1 MDEPLRRFAKRH
13 RVPAVAAA
21 VVPAEGPVEVH
32 VFGVRRRGSRDPA
45 LVSARW
51 HIGSCTKTFTAALWG
66 RLVELGYAEWDMP
79 LEQALADLRGDMHP
93 DWMAQTVD
101 SVLWCRAGFKAN
113 LSPDQMQQAWDDSRP
128 LADQRTDAA
137 RQALSDPPD
146 RPGDVRYSNLGLIVV
161 GAVIDRLAGATFEQ
175 ALDTHVLAPLGI
187 ESAGFGPPS
196 EIWGHPARFRF
207 GDFGLLAGPPADPA
221 DPFSDNPAVFSA
233 AGTMHITMSDWAKFV
248 RVFMVGGSNLLR
260 DSTVDRLLQT
270 PHGGEY
276 GMAMGWLRTRTLP
289 GAGYVM
295 QGSNTMWST
304 AALIDS
310 DRRRAV
316 LVACN
321 DGRNRVLSG
330 TARLA
335 ARLLSTSAANA

>member
-1 MDEPLRRFAKRH
+1 M
-13 RVPAVAAA
+13 V
-21 VVPAEGPVEVH
+21 
-32 VFGVRRRGSRDPA
+32 GVRRRGSRHLA
-45 LVSARW
+45 LVSDRW

-66 RLVELGYAEWDMP
+66 RLVELGHAEWDMP
-79 LEQALADLRGDMHP
+79 LEQALADLAGDIHP
-93 DWMAQTVD
+93 DWVGQTVD
-101 SVLWCRAGFKAN
+101 SVFWCRAGFKAN
-113 LSPDQMQQAWDDSRP
+113 LSPDQMRQAWDDPRP

-137 RQALSDPPD
+137 RQALSAPPD
-146 RPGDVRYSNLGLIVV
+146 RPDEFRYSNLGLIVV

-187 ESAGFGPPS
+187 ESAGFGPPG
-196 EIWGHPARFRF
+196 EIWGHPARFRL
-207 GDFGLLAGPPADPA
+207 GNITVLAGPPADPS

-233 AGTMHITMSDWAKFV
+233 AGTMHITMADWAKFV
-248 RVFMVGGSNLLR
+248 RVFMVGGSSLLHA
-260 DSTVDRLLQT
+260 STVVRLLQT
-270 PHGGEY
+270 PHGGKY
-276 GMAMGWLRTRTLP
+276 GMTMGWSRTAVLP

-310 DRRRAV
+310 DRQRAA

-321 DGRNRVLSG
+321 DGRSRVLTG

-335 ARLLSTSAANA
+335 ASLLP